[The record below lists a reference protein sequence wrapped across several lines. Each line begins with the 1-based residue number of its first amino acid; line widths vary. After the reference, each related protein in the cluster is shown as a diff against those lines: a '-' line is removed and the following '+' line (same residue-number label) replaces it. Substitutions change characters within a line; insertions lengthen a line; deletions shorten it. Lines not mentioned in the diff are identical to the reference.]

1 MTTTVT
7 ATAEVMKKPTGADH
21 IHYLPCSVNFTGETE
36 VDERFRKLTEKNEDT
51 GVLTG
56 SFRGFPLEGRS
67 VSLPEKYTGVGGQ
80 ESGEEFSLMF
90 FPGVVLEGVKAGLTT
105 QDRKTRV
112 TSTFSELT
120 YWNYDRSPGPADP
133 WHQALQ
139 WTRVA
144 EVLHSD

>member
-7 ATAEVMKKPTGADH
+7 ATAEVMKNPVTADH
-21 IHYLPCSVNFTGETE
+21 LHYLPCSVNFTGETE

-56 SFRGFPLEGRS
+56 SFRGFPLEGKS
-67 VSLPEKYTGVGGQ
+67 VSLPENYTGLRDP
-80 ESGEEFSLMF
+80 ESGEHSSVLFL
-90 FPGVVLEGVKAGLTT
+90 PGVVLEGGKAGLTA

-112 TSTFSELT
+112 TSTFSEVT
-120 YWNYDRSPGPADP
+120 YWNYDRTPGPADP

>member
-1 MTTTVT
+1 MR
-7 ATAEVMKKPTGADH
+7 ERSEGDILH
-21 IHYLPCSVNFTGETE
+21 WLLLPG
-36 VDERFRKLTEKNEDT
+36 L
-51 GVLTG
+51 
-56 SFRGFPLEGRS
+56 
-67 VSLPEKYTGVGGQ
+67 
-80 ESGEEFSLMF
+80 
-90 FPGVVLEGVKAGLTT
+90 VLEGGKAGLTT
-105 QDRKTRV
+105 HDRKTRV